1 MADVWRREAPHVV
14 AALLRRH
21 GDLGDCEDAALEA
34 AEAAARQWPVDG
46 VPADP
51 RAWLVR
57 VASRRLV
64 DRFRADRA
72 RTRREESDARR
83 AVDGPGADDVPAGD
97 DTLRLL
103 VLCCHPALSRPS
115 QVALSLR
122 AVAGLTVPQIAAAYL
137 VPPRTMTQRLTR
149 ARTQLRR
156 AGARFALPSQE
167 ELPGR
172 VAAVL
177 DVCHLVFTEGYTR
190 ASGPELVDVALAE
203 EAIRLTREV
212 RRALPDHDEAAGAL
226 ALMLLTHARSP
237 ARTDAHGDLV
247 PLAEQD
253 RGRWRRELID
263 EGVALLESTLP
274 HGHVGRYQLQAAI
287 AAVHADAAT
296 YQDTDWR
303 QITVLYAMLHRVARG
318 PAVTLNH
325 AVAAAMVHGPDTG
338 LALLDPLA
346 ADPSMRR
353 HHRFYAVRAHLHES
367 AGSPGPA
374 AEDYR
379 RAAQLTASLPEQRYL
394 NRRLA
399 RLTEPRPRPPG
410 PAPAPRLVE
419 AAHPH
424 GPEADVPDLEGQGE
438 PPRAGAGPR
447 GQPASC
453 RRIDSASCSADMCRN
468 RPSRTR

>member
-1 MADVWRREAPHVV
+1 VNALADVWRREAPHVV

-34 AEAAARQWPVDG
+34 AEAAVRQWPVDG

-72 RTRREESDARR
+72 RSRREEVDARR
-83 AVDGPGADDVPAGD
+83 AGPAPGVDDVPAPVTGD
-97 DTLRLL
+97 DTLQLL
-103 VLCCHPALSRPS
+103 VLCCHPALKRAS

-122 AVAGLTVPQIAAAYL
+122 AVAGLTVAQIAAAYL
-137 VPPRTMTQRLTR
+137 VPPRTMTQRLSR
-149 ARTQLRR
+149 ARAQLRR
-156 AGARFALPSQE
+156 AGARFALPSAE

-190 ASGPELVDVALAE
+190 AAGPELVDVALAE

-212 RRALPDHDEAAGAL
+212 HRALPDHDEAAGAL
-226 ALMLLTHARSP
+226 ALMLLTHARVP
-237 ARTDAHGDLV
+237 ARTDERGDLV
-247 PLAEQD
+247 SLAEQD
-253 RGRWRRELID
+253 RGRWRRDQID
-263 EGVALLESTLP
+263 EGIALLESTLP

-287 AAVHADAAT
+287 AAVHAEAAT
-296 YQDTDWR
+296 YEDTDWP
-303 QITVLYAMLHRVARG
+303 QITVLYGMLHTIAPG

-325 AVAAAMVHGPDTG
+325 AVAAAMVHGPSTG
-338 LALLDPLA
+338 LALLDTLA
-346 ADPSMRR
+346 ADPAMRR
-353 HHRFYAVRAHLHES
+353 HHRLYAVRAHLHES
-367 AGSPGPA
+367 AGHPESA
-374 AEDYR
+374 AQDYR

-399 RLTEPRPRPPG
+399 RLTGPG
-410 PAPAPRLVE
+410 
-419 AAHPH
+419 
-424 GPEADVPDLEGQGE
+424 GP
-438 PPRAGAGPR
+438 
-447 GQPASC
+447 
-453 RRIDSASCSADMCRN
+453 
-468 RPSRTR
+468 